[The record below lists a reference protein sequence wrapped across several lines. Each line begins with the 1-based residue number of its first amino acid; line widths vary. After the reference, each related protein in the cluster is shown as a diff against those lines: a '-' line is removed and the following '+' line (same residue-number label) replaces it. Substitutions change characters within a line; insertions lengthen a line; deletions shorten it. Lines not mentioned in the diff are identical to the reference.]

1 MPSGLWFVRRHCAAP
16 FAVVAIDCHAASVCR
31 IVDVVASN
39 SFMLITN
46 THDTYLRADAVA
58 QFGERSAAASAAGNA
73 SERGDGSAGAR
84 PEEKDRSSPVSSSQ
98 PMCSRQRVFILSC
111 ERTAN

>member
-1 MPSGLWFVRRHCAAP
+1 MRRRCAAP

-58 QFGERSAAASAAGNA
+58 KFGARSAAAAAAEHA
-73 SERGDGSAGAR
+73 SERGGRQRRRGRRR
-84 PEEKDRSSPVSSSQ
+84 PELAGVVIPTDVLAPA
-98 PMCSRQRVFILSC
+98 RVHRVLRTK
-111 ERTAN
+111 RTAD